1 MANNNHF
8 ELALDT
14 LAPTGSIGG
23 LNEFEKENKVLTI
36 VSGDATFKKV
46 WFDSLD
52 ADEVSKDCDGY
63 KNAVWEA
70 ANAEVMSAFNATGI
84 YYYHL
89 VLMDDVNNESEI
101 YTLGPIHYDQDAPV
115 VKNVLIKDSRDNS
128 SNTNQAEG
136 LQLSFEYSDVGT
148 GVQKAIVEGDIEGDL
163 AARTIL
169 LVASNTKYEGTFDFK
184 KVDGSVVD
192 GNKSVTVTVYDAA
205 ENASAAVTSNVLLL
219 DRDID
224 KPTLLIK
231 KDGVNIPAY
240 INYREYEAQLTS
252 VESNIVAYKIWE
264 GETEPDAWIE
274 QEAGTLDVTVSMTFS
289 ANDGKKSVKAK
300 VRDVSGN
307 IIESDVRETI
317 IDTQAPVAEATL
329 DKSIISKVDGFN
341 KAILTF
347 GATAD
352 NENGSGIEYYEIRRN
367 GEKITFGETVPA
379 NYEVTVGTLEDGL
392 YNYELMVRDRA
403 KNETISSK
411 AELVIDTTS
420 PELSIV
426 QPNPW
431 YTDTFDV
438 TVSYSDNNNLEE
450 MAAWYST
457 VAADETLPANAI
469 VIGPSK
475 TIAASN
481 IGGELKETA
490 NNYIHVMLVDEV
502 GNKSFAH
509 ARFGYDKTNP
519 ELKSCQFTLAAY
531 PSKDATIKLTYSD
544 GDNGSGVVEMR
555 VSGDITDG
563 TANGKW
569 EPIVSTRSV
578 KLSENDGIKT
588 VLVEIRDAAGLVS
601 SKEISC
607 ELDTTFPMPVV
618 NLYEADGI
626 NTKADHSALA
636 TFGIRLEIQ
645 NDDVLGGAEYKV
657 YGDFTHG
664 SQAANG
670 LDENDVE
677 WAAFV
682 ADEGKSYMSI
692 RDLYC
697 TVGDGTK
704 HIYAKVRDNAG
715 NITTLT
721 DPKVFEYD
729 TTAPSVVIED
739 YDYNRISKVHVERR
753 DTSGLIVGE
762 YADQV
767 HFTLKPD
774 SEIQA
779 YKVCAYLTASAAAAV
794 EDVEKEVA
802 IGTTYGS
809 VNMSRTG
816 LKSSD
821 VISSVINGAD
831 YEAALGEVGK
841 VDGAHFVVVYV
852 QDLAGTWSIAAQF

>member
-23 LNEFEKENKVLTI
+23 LNEFEKENKALTI

-46 WFDSLD
+46 WFDNLD
-52 ADEVSKDCDGY
+52 ADTVSKDCDGY
-63 KNAVWEA
+63 LNTEWGA
-70 ANAEVMSAFNATGI
+70 ASAEVMSAFNATGI

-89 VLMDDVNNESEI
+89 VLMDDVNNESNI
-101 YTLGPIHYDQDAPV
+101 YTLGPIQYDQDVPV
-115 VKNVLIKDSRDNS
+115 VQNVLIQDSRNNS
-128 SNTNQAEG
+128 SNTNQSEG
-136 LQLSFEYSDVGT
+136 LKLSFEYSDVGT
-148 GVQKAIVEGDIEGDL
+148 GVKKAIIEGDIEGDL

-184 KVDGSVVD
+184 KVDDSVID

-205 ENASAAVTSNVLLL
+205 ENASATATSNILLL

-224 KPTLLIK
+224 KPTLLIT

-240 INYREYEAQLTS
+240 INYRTYEAQLTS
-252 VESNIVAYKIWE
+252 AESNIVAYKIWE
-264 GETEPDAWIE
+264 GDSEPDAWVE
-274 QEAGTLDVTVSMTFS
+274 QEAGTLDVTVPMTFS
-289 ANDGKKSVKAK
+289 ANDGEKSVKAK

-307 IIESDVRETI
+307 IVESDIRKTI
-317 IDTQAPVAEATL
+317 IDTQAPVAELEL
-329 DKSIISKVDGFN
+329 DKDIISKVDGFN

-347 GATAD
+347 GDTAD

-367 GEKITFGETVPA
+367 GEKIAFGETVPT

-403 KNETISSK
+403 KNETVSSK
-411 AELVIDTTS
+411 AQLIIDTTS
-420 PELSIV
+420 PELAIV

-431 YTDTFDV
+431 YTETFDV
-438 TVSYSDNNNLEE
+438 NVSYSDNNALEE
-450 MAAWYST
+450 MAVWYST

-469 VIGPSK
+469 IIGPSK
-475 TIAASN
+475 TISASN
-481 IGGELKETA
+481 ISGELKETA
-490 NNYIHVMLVDEV
+490 NNYVHVMLVDEV

-519 ELKSCQFTLAAY
+519 EIKSCQFTFAAY
-531 PSKDATIKLTYSD
+531 PSEDATIKLTYAD

-563 TANGKW
+563 TADGKW

-578 KLSENDGIKT
+578 KLSENDGIKN
-588 VLVEIRDAAGLVS
+588 VLVEIRDEAGLVS

-626 NTKADHSALA
+626 NKKADHSALA

-657 YGDFTHG
+657 YGDFTPG
-664 SQAANG
+664 SQTANG
-670 LDENDVE
+670 LDENDVD

-682 ADEGKSYMSI
+682 PDEGKSYMSI
-692 RDLYC
+692 KDLYC

-704 HIYAKVRDNAG
+704 HIYAQVRDNAG

-721 DPKVFEYD
+721 NPKVFEYD
-729 TTAPSVVIED
+729 TTAPSVTITD
-739 YDYNRISKVHVERR
+739 YDYNRISKVHIERR
-753 DTSGLIVGE
+753 DTSGLIVGK

-779 YKVCAYLTASAAAAV
+779 YKVCAYLDATAAAAV
-794 EDVEKEVA
+794 ENVENEVA

-809 VNMSRTG
+809 VNMSKTG